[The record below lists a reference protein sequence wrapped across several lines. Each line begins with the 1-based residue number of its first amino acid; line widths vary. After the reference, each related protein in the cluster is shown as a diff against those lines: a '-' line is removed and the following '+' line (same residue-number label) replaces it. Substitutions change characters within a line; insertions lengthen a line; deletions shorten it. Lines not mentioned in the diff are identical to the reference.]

1 VARIAALYGK
11 ARSKVYIGA
20 SAREWTFKR
29 EARSA
34 RIIHIATH
42 GVIDDRAPLYS
53 ALLFAPG
60 GPDGDDGLLEAREV
74 LDLRFDAD
82 LVVLSAC
89 DTARGRIGAG
99 EGVIGL
105 SWAFLVAGCRT
116 LVVAQMPAETKS
128 TAALMVEFHR
138 RLRQG
143 LSPAAALQQAQLA
156 LRRDPRF
163 AHPFYWAPF
172 VVIGEGFAPVAE

>member
-1 VARIAALYGK
+1 
-11 ARSKVYIGA
+11 
-20 SAREWTFKR
+20 
-29 EARSA
+29 
-34 RIIHIATH
+34 
-42 GVIDDRAPLYS
+42 
-53 ALLFAPG
+53 
-60 GPDGDDGLLEAREV
+60 V

-89 DTARGRIGAG
+89 DTARGHIGAG

-138 RLRQG
+138 RLREG
-143 LSPAAALQQAQLA
+143 ISPAAALQQAQLA

-172 VVIGEGFAPVAE
+172 VVIGQGFAPVAEQ